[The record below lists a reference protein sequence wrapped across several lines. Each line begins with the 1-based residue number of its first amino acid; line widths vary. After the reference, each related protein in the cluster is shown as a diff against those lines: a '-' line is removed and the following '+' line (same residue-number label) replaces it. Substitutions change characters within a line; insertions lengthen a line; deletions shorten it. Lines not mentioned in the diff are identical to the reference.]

1 MTEHEVSFPH
11 GELRLAGSL
20 RTCHPAPAPAALLIS
35 GSGPIDRNS
44 NGKRMP
50 LGVAAAI
57 ADDLAARGVATLR
70 YDKRGIGASGGDY
83 RSAGMLD
90 NIDDAR
96 AALAFL
102 RDHPDVDAD
111 QVVVIGHSEGA
122 LIAAELAADPTLA
135 GVVLLAGAA
144 QTGRDVLEWQARQI
158 APTLPAPVRALLR
171 LLRQDLVRTQAKRL
185 DRLAASSDDVIRLQG
200 VRVNARW
207 FREFMAFD
215 PAVSLEAIAVPTL
228 AITGAKDVQVDCG
241 DIAHMNELV
250 PHAFT
255 GHVLDDLSHLLRHDP
270 TTAGVRNYKKQMR
283 QPMDPRVLDLLG
295 DWITEQLNA
304 SATTNV

>member
-1 MTEHEVSFPH
+1 
-11 GELRLAGSL
+11 
-20 RTCHPAPAPAALLIS
+20 
-35 GSGPIDRNS
+35 
-44 NGKRMP
+44 MP

-70 YDKRGIGASGGDY
+70 YDKRGIGVSGGDY

-144 QTGRDVLEWQARQI
+144 QTGRDVLEWQTPNRTDPSRTRACASSVASPGSR
-158 APTLPAPVRALLR
+158 AHPGKATRPPRCVKRRRDPAPGGQGQRS
-171 LLRQDLVRTQAKRL
+171 LV
-185 DRLAASSDDVIRLQG
+185 
-200 VRVNARW
+200 
-207 FREFMAFD
+207 REFMAFD

-241 DIAHMNELV
+241 DAHMNELV

-255 GHVLDDLSHLLRHDP
+255 GHVLDELSHLLRHDP
-270 TTAGVRNYKKQMR
+270 TTAGVRNYKQQMR